1 MTMITATT
9 GAGPAT
15 AASPRPALTPAGV
28 APRVLAHRGLAGLR
42 RPENSVAA
50 VAAALALGAD
60 GVEVDVR
67 LTADGVLVCSHDPH
81 LTAADGRQVD
91 IAGAPAAALLAL
103 DLGAGHHTATLADVL
118 AVAGAHG
125 RRVVVEAKAVD
136 LPGYADRLGRELAR
150 VLGPAPERVTVSSFD
165 GDLLAALAPVLRPRR
180 VPTALLGRPGT
191 ALSSLLRRA
200 VDAGHDEVHPALSA
214 VLDAPAAVATAR
226 RLGVAVTPWTV
237 NRRSDLRQVAALG
250 VAALITDHPARARE
264 ALGRVPAAA
273 GTRAG

>member
-1 MTMITATT
+1 MTPITATT
-9 GAGPAT
+9 GAGPGT
-15 AASPRPALTPAGV
+15 VVSSRPGVPHAAV
-28 APRVLAHRGLAGLR
+28 APRVFAHRGLAGLR

-50 VAAALALGAD
+50 VAAALMLGAD

-67 LTADGVLVCSHDPH
+67 LSADGVLVCSHDPH
-81 LTAADGRQVD
+81 LTAADGRQVE
-91 IAGAPAAALLAL
+91 IAGAPAAELLAL
-103 DLGAGHHTATLADVL
+103 DLGAGHHPATLTDVL
-118 AVAGAHG
+118 AVVGAHG

-136 LPGYADRLGRELAR
+136 LPGYAARLGHELAR

-165 GDLLAALAPVLRPRR
+165 PDLLAALLPVLRPRR

-191 ALSSLLRRA
+191 ALTGLLRQA

-214 VLDAPAAVATAR
+214 VLDAPAAVTTAR
-226 RLGVAVTPWTV
+226 RLGVALTPWTV

-264 ALGRVPAAA
+264 VLGRVPADA

>member
-1 MTMITATT
+1 MTPITATT
-9 GAGPAT
+9 VAGPAPVVSSRL
-15 AASPRPALTPAGV
+15 AAAV

-50 VAAALALGAD
+50 VAAALTLGAD

-67 LTADGVLVCSHDPH
+67 LTADNVLVCSHDPH
-81 LTAADGRQVD
+81 LTATDGRRVD
-91 IAGAPAAALLAL
+91 IAGSPAAALLAL
-103 DLGAGHHTATLADVL
+103 DLGAGHHAATLADVL

-125 RRVVVEAKAVD
+125 RRVVVEAKEVD
-136 LPGYADRLGRELAR
+136 LPGYADRLGLELAR

-165 GDLLAALAPVLRPRR
+165 GDLLAALGPVLRPRR
-180 VPTALLGRPGT
+180 APTALLGRPGT
-191 ALSSLLRRA
+191 ALSSLLRQA

-226 RLGVAVTPWTV
+226 RLGVAITPWTV

-264 ALGRVPAAA
+264 ALGRVPAAE